1 MNELYIQGASINEQS
16 MKKEADTSVTV
27 TENAFENKENKGS
40 ELMIKAE
47 MQSKTDVALLEMVEQ
62 AKGHT
67 KDFQEYFHCD
77 FSYTFLTDELK
88 RRGYDNGWHKL
99 KTDDEPSIETRK
111 NIIYMTRPTGKQKRQ
126 AVSLDDKT
134 AEAWS
139 AFIADFPYKSVV
151 TAAALNRFMD
161 DFNNGLI
168 DFRFRKTSG
177 IE

>member
-1 MNELYIQGASINEQS
+1 MT
-16 MKKEADTSVTV
+16 KV
-27 TENAFENKENKGS
+27 
-40 ELMIKAE
+40 E
-47 MQSKTDVALLEMVEQ
+47 MQSKSDATLLSMAEQ
-62 AKGHT
+62 SKRHIE
-67 KDFQEYFHCD
+67 DFQEYFHCD

-88 RRGYDNGWHKL
+88 RRGYDNGWHKS

-126 AVSLDDKT
+126 AVSLDGKT

-161 DFNNGLI
+161 DYNNGLI
-168 DFRFRKTSG
+168 EFRFRKTSE